1 MRGAR
6 SVQRSKGR
14 DAGTSS
20 SSTAIFAA
28 FRVCVRLPGA
38 PPWER
43 RVPDPRE
50 GGGGGRHRK
59 PSASWDGTRRPRGP
73 HRGILEEGTQP
84 SVCHGQSPHLSSPA
98 ASAAGAERSCAGRE
112 MHSILGLKKKKG
124 KKKYGNLSECFVLRW
139 RQPECSA
146 KYPREAKRAARSD
159 ARMCWLHSVAALE
172 ILGVSLMG
180 RGTAPGHRPALPIVG
195 FVPLRAALPW
205 PISGSP
211 LVGEGRPNEISPR

>member
-1 MRGAR
+1 M
-6 SVQRSKGR
+6 QRSKGR

-59 PSASWDGTRRPRGP
+59 PSASRDGTRRPRGP

-84 SVCHGQSPHLSSPA
+84 SVCHGQSSHLSSPA

-112 MHSILGLKKKKG
+112 MHSILGLKKKG
-124 KKKYGNLSECFVLRW
+124 KKKSMETY
-139 RQPECSA
+139 PSA
-146 KYPREAKRAARSD
+146 SSCGGDSLNVQQNIREKR
-159 ARMCWLHSVAALE
+159 SVQ
-172 ILGVSLMG
+172 LGAMHG
-180 RGTAPGHRPALPIVG
+180 CAGCTQ
-195 FVPLRAALPW
+195 
-205 PISGSP
+205 
-211 LVGEGRPNEISPR
+211 